1 MRPNL
6 SDVEVLRR
14 ETLDLWAYVA
24 DGRIVFDDKS
34 RGRGQGVIQ
43 TDGARAF
50 LIKRRRQPQPVEVR
64 SFERLTVRA
73 RKIDRWVTF
82 SVLRPLA

>member
-82 SVLRPLA
+82 SMLRPLA

>member
-1 MRPNL
+1 MRPSL
-6 SDVEVLRR
+6 SDIQVLSR
-14 ETLDLWAYVA
+14 ETLDLWAFVA
-24 DGRIVFDDKS
+24 DGRVVFDDKS
-34 RGRGQGVIQ
+34 RGKGQGVIQ

-64 SFERLTVRA
+64 SFERLIVRA

-82 SVLRPLA
+82 SMLRPLS